1 MPRIYDIAK
10 AVNKTPV
17 YQIKAS
23 MAWNSRNKDKTN
35 EAMKKYYDENKE
47 KILSKQKENY
57 RKKVEAKKALCV

>member
-1 MPRIYDIAK
+1 
-10 AVNKTPV
+10 V
-17 YQIKAS
+17 YKIKAS